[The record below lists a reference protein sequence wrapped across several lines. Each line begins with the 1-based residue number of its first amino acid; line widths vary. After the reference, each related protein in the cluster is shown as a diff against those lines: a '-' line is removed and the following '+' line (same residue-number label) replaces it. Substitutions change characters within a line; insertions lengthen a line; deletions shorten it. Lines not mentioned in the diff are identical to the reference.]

1 MLARSGYRGKTL
13 LDWHCPKYSLG
24 PTLIRMDPRR
34 LMIFRTVTRA
44 GSLGAAARE
53 LGWSQPAVSQHL
65 RQLEREA
72 GCTLLLRGPRGV
84 RPTEAGALLLAR
96 VDTIAAQLD
105 MAAEELAGVASLRRG
120 RVRLA
125 AFPSASATLVPP
137 ALARLAEASPGLD
150 VALTEAEPPAAR
162 ALLDDGQ
169 VDVAL
174 VFGYREAPVPTAAD
188 LAWVPLGRE
197 PVRLVLP
204 PRRVAGRQAVTL
216 DVLADEPWIAG
227 CERCRAHLV
236 HLCAEA
242 GFTPH
247 IRHVTDDY
255 VVVQNLVAAGLGVAL
270 LPKSALD
277 AHHHPDLDIRP
288 LRPASFRHLGAIHR
302 AGAETVPAVRA
313 LLEALVAERARL
325 APAGARQGAVS
336 SATTSSTQTTPKRSL
351 SMP

>member
-1 MLARSGYRGKTL
+1 
-13 LDWHCPKYSLG
+13 
-24 PTLIRMDPRR
+24 
-34 LMIFRTVTRA
+34 MIFRTVARA

-53 LGWSQPAVSQHL
+53 FGWTQPAVSQQL
-65 RQLEREA
+65 RHLEREA

-84 RPTEAGALLLAR
+84 RPTEAGTLLLAR
-96 VDTIAAQLD
+96 ADAIAAQLD

-120 RVRLA
+120 QVRLA

-137 ALARLAEASPGLD
+137 ALARLARDSPDLD
-150 VALTEAEPPAAR
+150 VALTEAEPPQAL
-162 ALLDDGQ
+162 ALLADGD

-174 VFGYREAPVPTAAD
+174 VFGYGEAPVPTAAD
-188 LAWVPLGRE
+188 LGWVPLGRE
-197 PVRLVLP
+197 PVRLLLP
-204 PRRVAGRQAVTL
+204 PGRVSDRSTVTL
-216 DVLADEPWIAG
+216 DALADEPWIAG

-236 HLCAEA
+236 YLCEQT
-242 GFTPH
+242 GFVPH

-270 LPKSALD
+270 LPQSALD

-313 LLEALVAERARL
+313 LLEALVAERSPER
-325 APAGARQGAVS
+325 RDNQVS
-336 SATTSSTQTTPKRSL
+336 GQSGGPECPGT
-351 SMP
+351 